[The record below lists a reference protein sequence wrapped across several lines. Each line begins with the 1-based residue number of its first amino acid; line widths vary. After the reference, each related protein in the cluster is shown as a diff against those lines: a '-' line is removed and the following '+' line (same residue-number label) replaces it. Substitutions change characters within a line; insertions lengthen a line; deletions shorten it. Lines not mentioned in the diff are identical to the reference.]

1 MSFASDVKA
10 KTVTATGD
18 MVNGRTRIQGIYY
31 TCGGTAAAITLKTG
45 GSSGTESM
53 EIKTP
58 AAAGAYDIIIPDD
71 GILATDGV
79 HATLSSGQVLSVTVL
94 YVGGAPA

>member
-10 KTVTATGD
+10 KTVTGTNDA
-18 MVNGRTRIQGIYY
+18 VNGRTRVQGIYY
-31 TCGGTAAAITLKTG
+31 TCGSTAAAITLRTG
-45 GSSGTESM
+45 GSGGTVIM
-53 EIKTP
+53 EVKTP

-79 HATLSSGQVLSVTVL
+79 HVTFSSAEVLSVTVL

>member
-18 MVNGRTRIQGIYY
+18 AVNGRTRVQGIYY
-31 TCGGTAAAITLKTG
+31 TCTGTAAAITLKTG
-45 GSSGTESM
+45 GSSGAVIM
-53 EIKTP
+53 EVKTP

-71 GILATDGV
+71 GILAVDGV
-79 HATLSSGQVLSVTVL
+79 HVTLSSAEVLSATVL

>member
-18 MVNGRTRIQGIYY
+18 AVNGRTRVQGVYY
-31 TCGGTAAAITLKTG
+31 TCTSTASGFTLKTG
-45 GSSGTESM
+45 GASGTTIFD
-53 EIKTP
+53 IKTP
-58 AAAGAYDIIIPDD
+58 GAAGAYDIIIPDD

-79 HATLSSGQVLSVTVL
+79 YVTFGDAEILSVTVL
-94 YVGGAPA
+94 FVGGAPA